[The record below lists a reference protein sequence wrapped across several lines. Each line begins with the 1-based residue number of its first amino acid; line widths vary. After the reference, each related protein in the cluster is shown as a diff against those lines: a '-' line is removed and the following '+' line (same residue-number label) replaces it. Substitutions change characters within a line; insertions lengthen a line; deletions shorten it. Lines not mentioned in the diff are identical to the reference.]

1 MIGRYDRIDSV
12 DIIYRDKIYPNT
24 YLLTGDDIMSDFE
37 VDLEGDLDFN
47 EMQTSNRRTICQLDN
62 IYDLFDFM
70 DAKGILYK
78 SYCRTPDT
86 LLVGGEKDCLIQPDL
101 TFSWANEINA
111 CRKITSSRKF
121 TKYPQG
127 YVKANSDITYPWVT
141 VEFHGEIKAYG
152 SLKDD
157 ASLIKNIME
166 AMRRDDAF
174 AKAMSDFYNPEYT
187 TMEWDYSTY
196 EEIAIGIV
204 DFCKADYREWEAL
217 KNRGREDNTWAVI
230 SDDGSIVIS

>member
-1 MIGRYDRIDSV
+1 MADYWVQTNDDMKPVRVTNVSDS
-12 DIIYRDKIYPNT
+12 
-24 YLLTGDDIMSDFE
+24 
-37 VDLEGDLDFN
+37 
-47 EMQTSNRRTICQLDN
+47 EMN
-62 IYDLFDFM
+62 
-70 DAKGILYK
+70 GILK
-78 SYCRTPDT
+78 
-86 LLVGGEKDCLIQPDL
+86 LLQVLASEGELVFLRDCKTEEDIFDNYAEWSAGQK
-101 TFSWANEINA
+101 AV
-111 CRKITSSRKF
+111 TSSKKF
-121 TKYPQG
+121 TKYPG
-127 YVKANSDITYPWVT
+127 NYVKASSGIAYPWVT

-204 DFCKADYREWEAL
+204 DFCKADYREWAAL
-217 KNRGREDNTWAVI
+217 KSRGREDGDWVVI
-230 SDDGSIVIS
+230 SEDESIVIS